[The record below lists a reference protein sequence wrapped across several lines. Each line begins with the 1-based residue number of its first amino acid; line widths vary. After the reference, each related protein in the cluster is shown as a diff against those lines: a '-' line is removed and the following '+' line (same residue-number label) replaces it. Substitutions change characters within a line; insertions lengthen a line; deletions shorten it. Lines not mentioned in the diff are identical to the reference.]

1 MGAELR
7 RKANPR
13 ALSIFPLSSSAEEA
27 ATSKNTYAECAS
39 ISVRSRTQAV
49 ARHVT
54 PMCSE
59 GKKKAASV
67 VERAGGTKML
77 NPIEL
82 SLRGSHVRQG
92 VLDSVRRD

>member
-1 MGAELR
+1 
-7 RKANPR
+7 
-13 ALSIFPLSSSAEEA
+13 
-27 ATSKNTYAECAS
+27 
-39 ISVRSRTQAV
+39 
-49 ARHVT
+49 
-54 PMCSE
+54 MCSE

-92 VLDSVRRD
+92 VLDSVRGDYLLRTAFSVR